1 MQQLR
6 SGAFKH
12 VESELYHY
20 HETLKE
26 LERMRYEI
34 LHGGA
39 QVDENIGGGK
49 SNLPGDPTG
58 QKAIALVT
66 NRQINEL
73 EKIVQAIDFVI
84 LALPLEKQK
93 LVQKKYWD
101 RPQTLTWDGIA
112 LELNVSRIT
121 AMRWRQEI
129 VQAIGHLIGW
139 R

>member
-1 MQQLR
+1 
-6 SGAFKH
+6 
-12 VESELYHY
+12 LYHY

>member
-1 MQQLR
+1 
-6 SGAFKH
+6 
-12 VESELYHY
+12 
-20 HETLKE
+20 
-26 LERMRYEI
+26 MRYEI

-129 VQAIGHLIGW
+129 VQAIGYLIGW